1 MMDAAP
7 SFILITPTWSGDLEH
22 FRLLRASIERSG
34 LRDIPHATVVQAE
47 DRHAFSGFEGGSLT
61 MLSTADVLPAALEQ
75 RRLKARAYERLFG
88 RHVTRIAGSL
98 SRKIGVPSWPHYTG
112 WHTQQICKLKLAAES
127 ECDYAVVIDSDVVV
141 CPDATPAELLPAG
154 SAIACYATWGSPES
168 LISKVRNWV
177 NQASLLVHAKPEHNG
192 RINDYFDTPFII
204 HVPTLRALFEW
215 LESEHGEPWWSVLL
229 KQPPRRWSEFAT
241 YKAFLARR
249 QTEYGQNVV
258 WADTGHI
265 RYIFDTSDA
274 ERLSHEVA
282 LCFKDPSIK
291 FVTIHSQSTGRK
303 LWSVEDWSGQLMNLI
318 TTQDGLND

>member
-1 MMDAAP
+1 MSKEP

-22 FRLLRASIERSG
+22 FRLLRASLQRSG
-34 LRDIPHATVVQAE
+34 LRDIPHKAVVQTE
-47 DRHAFSGFEGGSLT
+47 DQHAFNNFEQGSLT
-61 MLSTADVLPAALEQ
+61 LLSTADVLPTVVEN
-75 RRLKARAYERLFG
+75 RRLRARTYERLFG
-88 RHVTRIAGSL
+88 RHATRIAGSIA
-98 SRKIGVPSWPHYTG
+98 RKVGFPTWPHYTG

-127 ECDYAVVIDSDVVV
+127 NCDYAVVIDSDVVV
-141 CPDATPAELLPAG
+141 CPDATPAALFPEG
-154 SAIACYATWGSPES
+154 GAITCYATWSEPFS

-177 NQASLLVHAKPEHNG
+177 GQANHLVQALPEHNG
-192 RINDYFDTPFII
+192 CINDYFDTPFVI

-249 QTEYGQNVV
+249 QQEYGQNVI

-274 ERLSHEVA
+274 ESLSREVA
-282 LCFKDPSIK
+282 MCFRDPAIK

-303 LWSVEDWSGQLMNLI
+303 LWSVQDWSGQLMSLI
-318 TTQDGLND
+318 TKQDGMND

>member
-1 MMDAAP
+1 MSAAP

-22 FRLLRASIERSG
+22 FRLLRASLERSG
-34 LRDIPHATVVQAE
+34 LGGIPHKTVVQAE
-47 DRHAFSGFEGGSLT
+47 DLHAFNDFEEGSLAL
-61 MLSTADVLPAALEQ
+61 LSTADVLPAIVET
-75 RRLKARAYERLFG
+75 RRVRARAYEQLLG
-88 RHVTRIAGSL
+88 RHATRIAGSIA
-98 SRKIGVPSWPHYTG
+98 RRVGFPAWPHYTG

-127 ECDYAVVIDSDVVV
+127 NCDYAVVIDSDVVV
-141 CPDATPAELLPAG
+141 CPDATPAALFPEEG
-154 SAIACYATWGSPES
+154 AIACYATWNEPSN

-177 NQASLLVHAKPEHNG
+177 GQAHHLVQALPEHNG
-192 RINDYFDTPFII
+192 YINDYFDTPFAI

-249 QTEYGQNVV
+249 QHEYDQNVV

-265 RYIFDTSDA
+265 RYIFDTSNA
-274 ERLSHEVA
+274 ESLCHEVA
-282 LCFKDPSIK
+282 TCFKDPAIK

-303 LWSVEDWSGQLMNLI
+303 LWSVQDWSGQLMSLI
-318 TTQDGLND
+318 KKQDEIND